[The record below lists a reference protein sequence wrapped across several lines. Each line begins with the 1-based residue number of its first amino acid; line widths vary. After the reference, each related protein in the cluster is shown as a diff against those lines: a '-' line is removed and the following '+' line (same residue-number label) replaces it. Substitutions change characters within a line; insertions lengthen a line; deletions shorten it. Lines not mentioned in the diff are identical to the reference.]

1 MHPYPSLPAVADA
14 PDDPLGTGHAWLRE
28 YVEGQPLRFSV
39 ADSGLLAFADA
50 DRRLGEEPPLYYRP
64 AIRTVREQFDR
75 DAFRAAVDDPT
86 AVTFHGVATCKERA
100 GYDWA
105 DTPAFLG
112 TVVSHDDRNGRL
124 PVDVADRALD
134 RLGLGAVPT
143 VEKELRTRHF
153 NHRRYEFPD
162 SAFRETPVA
171 GVEVHN
177 RSGARGR
184 LANPDAPDD
193 RDPLDPTPEGVA
205 GLVTDDRFARVID
218 AHPEGV
224 HADPATA
231 TDRVLEAIAR
241 ERRVDLYDGPGQFRP
256 GTVRAAVGDRV
267 RERLATLS

>member
-1 MHPYPSLPAVADA
+1 
-14 PDDPLGTGHAWLRE
+14 
-28 YVEGQPLRFSV
+28 V

-50 DRRLGEEPPLYYRP
+50 EADRRLGGEPPLYYRP

-112 TVVSHDDRNGRL
+112 TVVSHDDRGGRL
-124 PVDVADRALD
+124 PVDAADRALD

-143 VEKELRTRHF
+143 VEKEVRTRHF
-153 NHRRYEFPD
+153 NHRRYEFPG
-162 SAFRETPVA
+162 SAFRAAPVA

-177 RSGARGR
+177 RSGARGL

-193 RDPLDPTPEGVA
+193 RDPLDPTPEAVA
-205 GLVTDDRFARVID
+205 ALVTDDRLARAVD
-218 AHPEGV
+218 GLPGGV
-224 HADPATA
+224 DADPATA

-256 GTVRAAVGDRV
+256 ESVRATVGERV
-267 RERLATLS
+267 RERLTALR